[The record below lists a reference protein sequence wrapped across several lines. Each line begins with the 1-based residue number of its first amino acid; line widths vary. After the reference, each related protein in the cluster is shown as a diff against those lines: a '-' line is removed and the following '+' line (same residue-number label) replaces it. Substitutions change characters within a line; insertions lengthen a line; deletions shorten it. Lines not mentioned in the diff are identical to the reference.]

1 MFGTLQSPA
10 VAAGLAIES
19 VASPPYIVGPP
30 VGMTTLEDEED
41 SFGFNAGPPPGVTML
56 EDIGAPP
63 SATMLI
69 VEDCFGVN
77 TGPTDGMEIEEELE
91 DKDGIVGFIGVP
103 PPATML
109 IVPEDSDPNFGM
121 EIEEELE
128 DKDVVAG
135 FIVVPPFGMAMSW
148 FGIID
153 DLPTP

>member
-77 TGPTDGMEIEEELE
+77 AGPTAGMENEELLEDKDVVAGGICVPTSGMEIEEVLE
-91 DKDGIVGFIGVP
+91 DKD
-103 PPATML
+103 A
-109 IVPEDSDPNFGM
+109 
-121 EIEEELE
+121 
-128 DKDVVAG
+128 VAG